1 MTVLT
6 VRLDDQLAADL
17 TARADARNMTKAK
30 LVRKLIK
37 SELALNL
44 AREDEAIMTFD
55 VNELAVIK
63 SALELYLKNHSLNDN
78 ADLYFYVTGELAE
91 LQVSLNTRPLV
102 F

>member
-37 SELALNL
+37 SELAQNL
-44 AREDEAIMTFD
+44 AREDESVMTFNL
-55 VNELAVIK
+55 NELTIIK

-78 ADLYFYVTGELAE
+78 ADLYFYVAGELAE
-91 LQVSLNTRPLV
+91 LRSSLNIR
-102 F
+102 